1 MRPKPVCFADLIAP
15 IPVDAFFSQF
25 WELKPLH
32 IRRMDETF
40 YGALLT
46 TQTIDDIISS
56 GGLRYPA
63 IQLAKGGS
71 FFPAEAFTK
80 TSKHGDEVFTGLP
93 NIAQIDSEYRAG
105 ATITLPAF
113 HRASRSVGELT
124 SALADHFDHA
134 VHANVY
140 ITPGNASGF
149 TPHYDTHE
157 TFILQIGGRKHW
169 WVYEPPLMLPHRTQ
183 PFTPQ
188 GYTPPAP
195 LLEADLD
202 PGDLLY
208 LPREYVH
215 TTRTSESF
223 SAHLTIGITV
233 YTWIEL
239 AAELLQACKT
249 MPAFR
254 KALPPGFASQE
265 ALKAALKAELVRL
278 MDALETEAD
287 YDRLLQGFSHKVKAA
302 RFETGGTF
310 QSDVVLAGPR
320 TVLRVT
326 GPGSWRI
333 TEKDWGVLLE
343 CAGKALTF
351 PLQTWPALEEIY
363 RRKAVCADELPGLNP
378 DARLAL
384 IRYLHG
390 KGFLIPTGATSADQG
405 QARRQRSA

>member
-1 MRPKPVCFADLIAP
+1 MRTRPVCFADLITP

-32 IRRMDETF
+32 IRRADKRF
-40 YGALLT
+40 YKELLT
-46 TQTIDDIISS
+46 TRDIDDVISS
-56 GGLRYPA
+56 GVLRYPA

-80 TSKHGDEVFTGLP
+80 TSKHGDEVFSGLP
-93 NIAQIDSEYRAG
+93 NIAQIDSEYHAG
-105 ATITLPAF
+105 ATISLPAF
-113 HRASRSVGELT
+113 QRASRSVGELT
-124 SALADHFDHA
+124 SGLADYFDHP

-140 ITPGNASGF
+140 LTPGNAPGF

-169 WVYEPPLMLPHRTQ
+169 WVYEPPLMLPHRSQ
-183 PFTPQ
+183 PFTPH
-188 GYTPPAP
+188 GYSPPAP
-195 LLEADLD
+195 LLEADLH

-208 LPREYVH
+208 LPRGYVH

-233 YTWIEL
+233 YTWVEL

-249 MPAFR
+249 MPEFR
-254 KALPPGFASQE
+254 KALPPGFASQQ
-265 ALKAALKAELVRL
+265 ALKGTLKAELVRL
-278 MDALETEAD
+278 MDFLETDAD

-310 QSDVVLAGPR
+310 RSDVVLAGPR
-320 TVLRVT
+320 TMLRIT

-333 TEKDWGVLLE
+333 TEKDWGVILE

-351 PLQTWPALEEIY
+351 PLQTRPALEEIS
-363 RRKAVCADELPGLNP
+363 RRRVVCADELPGLNP

-390 KGFLIPTGATSADQG
+390 KGILVPTGAPSAD
-405 QARRQRSA
+405 